1 MTAPAVP
8 PTDPPE
14 MSPDLPTHCFTVD
27 GDVVVPTALAGGPW
41 SPDAMH
47 GSPPAAILARYLE
60 RHDVGTAT
68 FPVRF
73 TVELMRPVP
82 LRPLQV
88 RCETVRAGRKLQLL
102 QGSLFDGD
110 LEVCRAMLLRFRETP
125 VAGRSHAGVR
135 HIEPIERPDTY
146 VPLVPALAFGE
157 RIGFWN
163 AMDVARIE
171 PRGQVPGPSGLWLR
185 LRLPLVAGEQPTP
198 FQRVAAAADFGNAI
212 ATAYGSER
220 FACINADLTITLH
233 RLPEGEWVGVEPSI
247 FPETH
252 GIGVSESVLY
262 DDAGR
267 IGLGVQNVLIDERP

>member
-1 MTAPAVP
+1 MTAAPAA
-8 PTDPPE
+8 PE
-14 MSPDLPTHCFTVD
+14 LPDHVFTVD
-27 GDVVVPTALAGGPW
+27 GDVVLPTALAGGPW

-60 RHDVGTAT
+60 RHDVGSAT

-82 LRPLQV
+82 LRPLRV
-88 RCETVRAGRKLQLL
+88 ACETVRAGRKLQLL

-110 LEVCRAMLLRFRETP
+110 VEVCRAMLLRFRETP
-125 VAGRSHAGVR
+125 VAHQPHAGVR
-135 HIEPIERPDTY
+135 HIEALTRPAASM
-146 VPLVPALAFGE
+146 PLVPGLAFGS
-157 RIGFWN
+157 RVGFWN
-163 AMDVARIE
+163 AMDVARID
-171 PRGQVPGPSGLWLR
+171 PRGASPGPSGLWLR
-185 LRLPLVAGEQPTP
+185 LRIPLVAGETP
-198 FQRVAAAADFGNAI
+198 SAFQRVAAAADFGNAI

-252 GIGVSESVLY
+252 GIGVSESILY

>member
-1 MTAPAVP
+1 
-8 PTDPPE
+8 
-14 MSPDLPTHCFTVD
+14 MSPDLPTHCFAVD

-267 IGLGVQNVLIDERP
+267 IGLGVQSVLIDERP